1 MIAAGAVLAAGRD
14 AWYLSPMPT
23 RSPLSGPCAWRGE
36 ELAASSRWIRTLDS
50 RALAAIDAA
59 LASVRARNLAW
70 HEVTREA
77 FPLPGLKGLFADI
90 AAELEDGSGV
100 MKLSGLPVARY
111 APDDLRRIWFGIGCH
126 VGRPVFQNRSG
137 ELMRDIRDEGAGVGD
152 RYGQVAQG
160 DGKAFLSS
168 YARTLSSGP
177 LRFHTDRCDV
187 VGLLCVRQ
195 AGAGGLSRLA
205 SSVAIHNAMLERRPD
220 LLELL
225 FQDIPRSRFG
235 EEATSNDTVYKLP
248 IFGLCDGKFTSHY
261 SLTYIEA
268 AEMVPGVPKLT
279 PAQREAIGLLASL
292 ADEFACDMMFEPGDM
307 QFLNNHVVYHA
318 RTAFADDAAAGR
330 DRLLYRLWLTMP
342 NNRPLPAGH
351 EVLWG
356 SIEAGRPRGGI
367 AQVAL

>member
-1 MIAAGAVLAAGRD
+1 
-14 AWYLSPMPT
+14 MPE
-23 RSPLSGPCAWRGE
+23 RSPLAGPCAWRGE
-36 ELAASSRWIRTLDS
+36 ELAASSRWIRTLDAD
-50 RALAAIDAA
+50 ALAAIDTA
-59 LASVRARNLAW
+59 LAAVRARNLAW
-70 HEVTREA
+70 HAVTRET
-77 FPLPGLKGLFADI
+77 FPLPGLEGLFADI

-100 MKLSGLPVARY
+100 MKLRGLPVARY

-126 VGRPVFQNRSG
+126 LGRPVFQNRSG
-137 ELMRDIRDEGAGVGD
+137 ELMRDIRDEGAGIGD

-168 YARTLSSGP
+168 YARTLSNGP

-195 AGAGGLSRLA
+195 AGSGGMSRLA
-205 SSVAIHNAMLERRPD
+205 SSVAIHNEMLKRRPD

-225 FQDIPRSRFG
+225 FRDFHRSRFG
-235 EEATSNDTVYKLP
+235 EEATSPDVVYRLP
-248 IFGLCDGKFTSHY
+248 IFGLRDGKFTSHY

-268 AEMVPGVPKLT
+268 AEMVPGVPRLA
-279 PAQREAIGLLASL
+279 PAQREAIRLLMDL
-292 ADEFACDMMFEPGDM
+292 ADELAFDMMFEPGDM

-318 RTAFADDAAAGR
+318 RTAFADDEAAGR
-330 DRLLYRLWLTMP
+330 ARLLHRLWLTMP

-356 SIEAGRPRGGI
+356 DIEAGRPRGGI
-367 AQVAL
+367 GQARL